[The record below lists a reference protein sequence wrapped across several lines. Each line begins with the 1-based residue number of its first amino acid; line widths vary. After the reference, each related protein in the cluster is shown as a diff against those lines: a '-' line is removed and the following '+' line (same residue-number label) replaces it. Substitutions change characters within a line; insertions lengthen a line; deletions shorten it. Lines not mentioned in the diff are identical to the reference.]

1 MLKNI
6 SLSVFILS
14 FVIAV
19 NAGFKVPS
27 NPSLAQKLGQ
37 MLLLG
42 FRGTEATD
50 QSHVVQDILSQEIGG
65 VILFDTDKPSK
76 SSPRNIVSYQQ
87 VSRLINGLQSHSKIP
102 LLVAVDQEGGQV
114 SRLKPEAGFPFLPSA
129 EAMGRLSNDS
139 LTVLAYNCALNLRDL
154 GININLAPVVDL
166 NIDPGSKAI
175 GALGRSFG
183 PDTSTVIRCASIF
196 LDAHHNCGVF
206 STLKHFP
213 GHGSGRGDTHDG
225 IVDVTNT
232 WKKTELIPFLSLIN
246 GGMVSAVMTNH
257 VYNAKLDQVYPATLS
272 SAIINGILR
281 QELGWKGPVITDD
294 LQMNAIRKKYKL
306 EEALELSIKAGAD
319 ILLIGNNSFAPYD
332 SSLAKKSLNIL
343 LNLVQTGKITHAR
356 VDSSWRRIITM
367 KKKLPHF
374 NIVKVPV
381 RLLCI
386 NPDSNSF
393 FHNCFVSNNG
403 FEIYNLSIT
412 ETQPYHTTLIDSLL
426 KNWRPDAITVPYPV
440 NPSHKLPSF
449 VSKIYGSIQ
458 KLPHNTPK
466 PVMYGLIRT
475 TDNAKMLID
484 SYYKKNKISPSLKL
498 IAVSLWEGKAVPL
511 KNSNPE
517 SVIYWMVPFA
527 AQNSGRLSD
536 VSSVIKANLQKPE
549 NKKSAVRKKTSGNMS
564 LKR

>member
-196 LDAHHNCGVF
+196 LDAHHN
-206 STLKHFP
+206 
-213 GHGSGRGDTHDG
+213 
-225 IVDVTNT
+225 
-232 WKKTELIPFLSLIN
+232 
-246 GGMVSAVMTNH
+246 
-257 VYNAKLDQVYPATLS
+257 
-272 SAIINGILR
+272 
-281 QELGWKGPVITDD
+281 
-294 LQMNAIRKKYKL
+294 
-306 EEALELSIKAGAD
+306 
-319 ILLIGNNSFAPYD
+319 
-332 SSLAKKSLNIL
+332 
-343 LNLVQTGKITHAR
+343 
-356 VDSSWRRIITM
+356 
-367 KKKLPHF
+367 
-374 NIVKVPV
+374 
-381 RLLCI
+381 
-386 NPDSNSF
+386 
-393 FHNCFVSNNG
+393 
-403 FEIYNLSIT
+403 
-412 ETQPYHTTLIDSLL
+412 
-426 KNWRPDAITVPYPV
+426 
-440 NPSHKLPSF
+440 
-449 VSKIYGSIQ
+449 
-458 KLPHNTPK
+458 
-466 PVMYGLIRT
+466 
-475 TDNAKMLID
+475 
-484 SYYKKNKISPSLKL
+484 
-498 IAVSLWEGKAVPL
+498 
-511 KNSNPE
+511 
-517 SVIYWMVPFA
+517 
-527 AQNSGRLSD
+527 
-536 VSSVIKANLQKPE
+536 
-549 NKKSAVRKKTSGNMS
+549 
-564 LKR
+564 